1 MSVILEEGR
10 ARGAAITAKEIA
22 GQAEHMAQTIEVV
35 REHREEIDALL
46 HRAMQHSNLHVIF
59 TGAGSSGFIGEILF
73 PILRRELGM
82 DMQAIHTT
90 DIVAS
95 PKGFLSDVPT
105 LLVSFARSGDSPE
118 SVAALK
124 NAAAQIKTLYQLIVV
139 CNQNSALSRYGE
151 ETENAVTLHIPQA
164 CCDEGFAMTSSVT
177 NMLCATYLAFHLTDF
192 DTVSSKLQHTADQML
207 QDLPRLSQTARKLA
221 QMDYDRLVVL
231 GSGALKGLAKECA
244 MKSLELSRGT
254 VNATADGATGFRH
267 GPKCVISQHTLTVH
281 LISSYLPEADYD
293 ADLLREICMQR
304 DGNRTVAITC
314 DKALA
319 DIADVSVL
327 FDLDERNDLLLA
339 LRILPLMQLL
349 ALNKSIQLGLTP
361 DNPYADNG
369 KVNRVVQGVI
379 LHEDK

>member
-10 ARGAAITAKEIA
+10 AKGAAITAKEIA
-22 GQAEHMAQTIEVV
+22 GQAEHIAQTIEVV
-35 REHREEIDALL
+35 RKQREEIDALL
-46 HRAMQHSNLHVIF
+46 QRAMQHPNLHIVF

-73 PILRRELGM
+73 PVLRRELGM

-118 SVAALK
+118 SVAALR
-124 NAAAQIKTLYQLIVV
+124 NASAQIKTLYQLIVV
-139 CNQNSALSRYGE
+139 CNQDSALSRYGE
-151 ETENAVTLHIPQA
+151 KTENAVTLHVPQA
-164 CCDEGFAMTSSVT
+164 CCDEGFAMTASVT
-177 NMLCATYLAFHLTDF
+177 NMLCAAYLSFHLADF
-192 DTVSSKLQHTADQML
+192 DAVSNKLLHTADQML
-207 QDLPRLSQTARKLA
+207 RDLPRLSQTAHELA

-267 GPKCVISQHTLTVH
+267 GPKCVINPHTLTVH

-293 ADLLREICMQR
+293 TDLLREICTQR
-304 DGNRTVAITC
+304 DGNHTVVVSC

-319 DIADVSVL
+319 DVADVSVFL
-327 FDLDERNDLLLA
+327 DLDVRNDLLLA
-339 LRILPLMQLL
+339 LRILPFMQLL
-349 ALNKSIQLGLTP
+349 ALNKSIHLGLTP
-361 DNPYADNG
+361 DNPYVDNG

-379 LHEDK
+379 LHEDQ